1 MEDKSKFFF
10 TFLLLFVSGCALQSY
25 LDYTD
30 FKEPQRY
37 LIMPLLITVF
47 SIVIG
52 LISKKDTVYKGMVI
66 KLSIVCVVGLI
77 LWTVIIM
84 YLMGLGKAYNH

>member
-10 TFLLLFVSGCALQSY
+10 TFLFLFVNGCILQTY
-25 LDYTD
+25 LDYIEI
-30 FKEPQRY
+30 KEPQRY
-37 LIMPLLITVF
+37 LLMPLISTVL

-52 LISKKDTVYKGMVI
+52 LVSKKKTEYKRMVI

-77 LWTVIIM
+77 LWTVLIM
-84 YLMGLGKAYNH
+84 YLMGLGEAFNH